1 MNQPKLTISLLG
13 GVRILLDGTAVSNFP
28 SRKAD
33 ALLAYLACNPR
44 AHPREKLATLF
55 WPDNDQTRALANL
68 SVILS
73 SLRKQLDDYVLADRH
88 TIAFNTERVVDLD
101 VVAFEQAI
109 EAAQRRQSSKISRTV
124 AAQLD
129 TAVSRYK
136 GDFLAGFS
144 LRNVPEFEAWVLL
157 EQERLR
163 QMMLDALADL
173 VTFHQQRGQFAD
185 GIQHAQRLLA
195 LDPLQE
201 QAHRQ
206 LMLLYALDNQRPAAL
221 AQYEQCFA
229 ILDEELGVEPDE
241 ETTKLYEQIKNN
253 KATSQE
259 NIPPAPLLLR
269 TPAPLLLRT
278 QAPPHNLPA
287 PATSFIGR
295 TEELAQI
302 ENWLM
307 QPNGRLL
314 TLIGPGG
321 IGKTRLAQEAAR
333 QQIGAFADGV
343 WYVGLAALTRSDN
356 LADAIAEAIHLP
368 QKEGRDTQTQLIAYM
383 RHKEMLLILD
393 NLEQLV
399 GNTAMSFL
407 AQLLENSPELRILAT
422 SRERLRLQA
431 ERLLELGGLPFP
443 VVGNLLSV
451 VGKPNTDNRISIT
464 GYPAVQLFASR
475 AQWVQADFVVAGW
488 ETAVTQICQLV
499 HGLPLAL
506 ELAATWVRVLTP
518 DEIVAEIEQ
527 DISVLAAAVHD
538 LPERHR
544 SVRAVFEYSWQLLT
558 PQEQTAMQQ
567 IAVFAGQFDRAL
579 AQAVA
584 DASLPLLQTL
594 LDKSMLQRSES
605 WFGLHPLI
613 KQYAV
618 THLAGNPAL
627 RQLTRQRHA
636 LAIRDRVAE
645 WGRHMHRTRQKEALA
660 AIAALIEDVA
670 LAWQWAATHE
680 ATLLL
685 AMLPGMLDYFRNG
698 RHQQGIPLLETAVQQ
713 LNQAPMLPADPLLI
727 PKLQGRLA
735 ELLAANYDLPRAKAL
750 ITTCLATYRQ
760 HEAQA
765 EIAYALRV
773 MERLAHAQ
781 GDSLN
786 YRRQLLDEALIIY
799 QTLQDAEGK
808 TTILFR
814 LGVLE
819 QLEGNYETAVHL
831 GQQVIRLA
839 EAAGDLNSLAFGN
852 FGCGGALRDSG
863 QYAAAIPYYERCLE
877 VAEIVDNHYLLVSVL
892 NHLAGT
898 NALLGDYAPALKMF
912 ARCKVLAEQIGER
925 RMLGYTLA
933 DWGETESL
941 RGNYEASRELQL
953 EGMAV
958 LHEVGDQWGVA
969 GTYLNLGDLE
979 GKLGDWQAASQNYA
993 KALATARSNDTL
1005 PMIHHA
1011 LMGLAQ
1017 YLLWMGYQTRKAT
1030 FIVAYLMG
1038 QTAVTGPINAL
1049 KKEVWAEIK
1058 PTDPQEATQMLQKAG
1073 STPLAEIINILPPNL
1088 LLEPD

>member
-269 TPAPLLLRT
+269 TPAP
-278 QAPPHNLPA
+278 PHNLPA

-368 QKEGRDTQTQLIAYM
+368 QKEGRDTQTQ
-383 RHKEMLLILD
+383 
-393 NLEQLV
+393 
-399 GNTAMSFL
+399 
-407 AQLLENSPELRILAT
+407 
-422 SRERLRLQA
+422 
-431 ERLLELGGLPFP
+431 
-443 VVGNLLSV
+443 
-451 VGKPNTDNRISIT
+451 
-464 GYPAVQLFASR
+464 
-475 AQWVQADFVVAGW
+475 
-488 ETAVTQICQLV
+488 
-499 HGLPLAL
+499 
-506 ELAATWVRVLTP
+506 
-518 DEIVAEIEQ
+518 
-527 DISVLAAAVHD
+527 
-538 LPERHR
+538 
-544 SVRAVFEYSWQLLT
+544 
-558 PQEQTAMQQ
+558 
-567 IAVFAGQFDRAL
+567 
-579 AQAVA
+579 
-584 DASLPLLQTL
+584 
-594 LDKSMLQRSES
+594 
-605 WFGLHPLI
+605 
-613 KQYAV
+613 
-618 THLAGNPAL
+618 
-627 RQLTRQRHA
+627 
-636 LAIRDRVAE
+636 
-645 WGRHMHRTRQKEALA
+645 
-660 AIAALIEDVA
+660 
-670 LAWQWAATHE
+670 
-680 ATLLL
+680 
-685 AMLPGMLDYFRNG
+685 
-698 RHQQGIPLLETAVQQ
+698 
-713 LNQAPMLPADPLLI
+713 
-727 PKLQGRLA
+727 
-735 ELLAANYDLPRAKAL
+735 
-750 ITTCLATYRQ
+750 
-760 HEAQA
+760 
-765 EIAYALRV
+765 
-773 MERLAHAQ
+773 
-781 GDSLN
+781 
-786 YRRQLLDEALIIY
+786 
-799 QTLQDAEGK
+799 
-808 TTILFR
+808 
-814 LGVLE
+814 
-819 QLEGNYETAVHL
+819 
-831 GQQVIRLA
+831 
-839 EAAGDLNSLAFGN
+839 
-852 FGCGGALRDSG
+852 
-863 QYAAAIPYYERCLE
+863 
-877 VAEIVDNHYLLVSVL
+877 
-892 NHLAGT
+892 
-898 NALLGDYAPALKMF
+898 
-912 ARCKVLAEQIGER
+912 
-925 RMLGYTLA
+925 
-933 DWGETESL
+933 
-941 RGNYEASRELQL
+941 
-953 EGMAV
+953 
-958 LHEVGDQWGVA
+958 
-969 GTYLNLGDLE
+969 
-979 GKLGDWQAASQNYA
+979 
-993 KALATARSNDTL
+993 
-1005 PMIHHA
+1005 
-1011 LMGLAQ
+1011 
-1017 YLLWMGYQTRKAT
+1017 
-1030 FIVAYLMG
+1030 
-1038 QTAVTGPINAL
+1038 
-1049 KKEVWAEIK
+1049 
-1058 PTDPQEATQMLQKAG
+1058 
-1073 STPLAEIINILPPNL
+1073 
-1088 LLEPD
+1088 